1 MIDDGKKY
9 FEVVAKCGHVERR
22 NCIMIHF
29 AVVAY
34 DGRQAAAKV
43 KGYKRVKRDHKNCIQ
58 SVTEISFV
66 QFMALRAKND
76 ADPYLHC
83 KSKWQQNQ
91 IEGFENRLEPDV
103 YNLLRAIKKTDR
115 QESRKYRRKKL
126 IYAEKADF
134 EEIEAYSFGG

>member
-9 FEVVAKCGHVERR
+9 FEVVAKCGHVGRR
-22 NCIMIHF
+22 SCIMIHF
-29 AVVAY
+29 AVMAY
-34 DGRQAAAKV
+34 NGKHAAAEV

-58 SVTEISFV
+58 SVAEISFA
-66 QFMALRAKND
+66 QFMTLRAKND

-83 KSKWQQNQ
+83 KSKRQQKQ
-91 IEGFENRLEPDV
+91 IEGFEERLEPDV

-126 IYAEKADF
+126 FYAEKADF